1 MAKLAIG
8 QKRAAGGLATI
19 IIAADLEKYS
29 TVYKHERSYRNLL
42 INTAQLCQ
50 FYLVQATIK
59 GFNTFI
65 TPAILDEEMAD
76 FLDLSDNIPLYIA
89 AIG

>member
-29 TVYKHERSYRNLL
+29 TVYK
-42 INTAQLCQ
+42 
-50 FYLVQATIK
+50 
-59 GFNTFI
+59 
-65 TPAILDEEMAD
+65 
-76 FLDLSDNIPLYIA
+76 
-89 AIG
+89 